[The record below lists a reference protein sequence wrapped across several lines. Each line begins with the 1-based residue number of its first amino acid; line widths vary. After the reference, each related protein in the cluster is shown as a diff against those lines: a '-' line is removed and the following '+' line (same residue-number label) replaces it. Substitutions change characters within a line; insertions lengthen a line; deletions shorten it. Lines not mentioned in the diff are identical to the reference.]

1 MSIRKRLLFIDILKI
16 IGVSCVLF
24 WHLFFN
30 TGNFVWFLPL
40 YGMIHPGGIG
50 VILFLIASGAAL
62 TYNQYNFNGGKNV
75 LIFYYK
81 RLMRVY
87 PAMWMTILFI
97 FLLFPSLFENIDY
110 TKLIQQITGF
120 YYYFN
125 KDIPEINSS
134 LWFIGLI
141 VILYILY
148 PLLYYI
154 IRKYR
159 YYGFIGIFTISM
171 ASRIYLYENPG
182 FLGYNSLFYFG
193 AIPNL
198 WAFCLGIF
206 IITINAYPKIESK
219 NFFIKELS
227 NLSFYVYL
235 IQFAIIPFYSLSIPL
250 FFIELLF
257 SSYMLMLTDN
267 KINEYLLSLKLPL
280 VKLVRVLF
288 HNKTSNLE

>member
-1 MSIRKRLLFIDILKI
+1 
-16 IGVSCVLF
+16 
-24 WHLFFN
+24 
-30 TGNFVWFLPL
+30 LPL

-62 TYNQYNFNGGKNV
+62 TNSQYNFNGAKNI

-81 RLMRVY
+81 RLVRVY
-87 PAMWMTILFI
+87 PAMWLTILFI
-97 FLLFPSLFENIDY
+97 YLLFPSLFKNIEY
-110 TKLIQQITGF
+110 MKLIQQITGF

-125 KDIPEINSS
+125 KDIPVINSS

-141 VILYILY
+141 VILYFLY
-148 PLLYYI
+148 PLLYRI

-159 YYGFIGIFTISM
+159 CYGFIAIFTISM
-171 ASRIYLYENPG
+171 ASRIYLYKNPG

-206 IITINAYPKIESK
+206 IVVINLYPKFESK
-219 NFFIKELS
+219 NSVIKGLA

-235 IQFAIIPFYSLSIPL
+235 LQFAIIPFYNLSISL
-250 FFIELLF
+250 FLIELLF

-267 KINEYLLSLKLPL
+267 KVTEYLLSIRLPL
-280 VKLVRVLF
+280 VKLVKVLF
-288 HNKTSNLE
+288 QDKTNNSE